1 MSKTLKTVLII
12 FAILVLIAV
21 PFMGSYNSM
30 VTLEQR
36 VKTAEADIETDLQ
49 RRSDLIPN
57 LVSTVK
63 GYAAQEKEIYTNI
76 AAARAKLAGAQNVN
90 ERADADAELSSALS
104 RLLVV
109 VENYPELKSNQNFR
123 DLTVAL
129 EGTENRIAVKRQ
141 DYNKTVDEYNTK
153 IRRFPT
159 SIVAGVFGF
168 EQREYYRASEGAK
181 EVPKVDF
188 TS

>member
-1 MSKTLKTVLII
+1 MSKTLKTALVII
-12 FAILVLIAV
+12 ALLVLIAV
-21 PFMGSYNSM
+21 PFMSSYNNL
-30 VTLEQR
+30 VTLDQK
-36 VKTAEADIETDLQ
+36 VKTTEADIETDLE
-49 RRSDLIPN
+49 RRNDLIPN
-57 LVSTVK
+57 LVNTVK
-63 GYAAQEKEIYTNI
+63 GYATQEKDIFTDI
-76 AAARAKLAGAQNVN
+76 AAARAKLGGAQNVN
-90 ERADADAELSSALS
+90 DRANADAELSSALS
-104 RLLVV
+104 RLLVI
-109 VENYPELKSNQNFR
+109 VENYPELKSNQNFK

-141 DYNKTVDEYNTK
+141 DYNKAVDSYNTK

-168 EQREYYRASEGAK
+168 DEKPYYKASEGAK